1 MEDTLPCSYSPLSN
15 GPPTIEGPLDKRRP
29 RKKATLIIF
38 SGLLLL
44 LLGSFL
50 AVTLGVR
57 WNSHNVHENEN
68 DEALLATSEPS
79 SVSIPLEPLHPVSR
93 GVSAGVS
100 EKANLAFADH
110 NVISYPWNNSMLSW
124 QRTSFHFQPEK
135 NWMNGPMFYKGW
147 YHFFYQYNP
156 NGAVW
161 GDIVWGHAVST
172 DLIHW
177 LHLPLAMVADQ
188 WYDIN
193 GVWTG
198 SATVLPNGEV
208 VMLYTGST
216 NESVQ
221 VQNLAYP
228 ANLSDPLLIDWVK
241 HSDNP
246 VLLPPPGINKNDFRD
261 PTTAWYTSDGK
272 WKFAIGSRV
281 NTTGITLVYHTK
293 DFKSYERLDGL
304 LHSVPDTGMWE
315 CVDFYPVSK
324 TAAKGLDTSV
334 TGPGVKH
341 VMKTSLDNDRQDY
354 YALGIYDEQTDTWVP
369 DNPNIGIGIRYDY
382 GIFYASKT
390 FYDEQKERRVLWGW
404 IGESD
409 SEFADMKKGW
419 ASVQGIPRTVLLDT
433 KTGSNLL
440 QWPVEEVDSLRLSGK
455 EFDKVEVKAGSVVP
469 LDIVSATQLDIVA
482 EFELDEEALERT
494 AQSNVEF
501 SCGNSQG
508 AAQRGALGPFGLL
521 ILADESLSEQTPVY
535 FYIAKGTDGNLTTF
549 FCVDRSRSSEATDVN
564 KQIHGGYVPVLKDEK
579 LSVRLLVD
587 HSIVESFV
595 QGGRTCITSR
605 VYPTKAIYGAARLF
619 LFNNATEA
627 TVTSS
632 LKIWQMNSAFIHPF
646 HEKLSVRLLVDH
658 SIVESFVQGGRTCI
672 TSRVYPTKAIYGAAR
687 LFLFNNAT
695 EATVTSSLKIW
706 QMNSAFIHPFRA
718 K

>member
-135 NWMNGPMFYKGW
+135 NWMNDPNGPMFYKGW

-646 HEKLSVRLLVDH
+646 
-658 SIVESFVQGGRTCI
+658 
-672 TSRVYPTKAIYGAAR
+672 
-687 LFLFNNAT
+687 
-695 EATVTSSLKIW
+695 
-706 QMNSAFIHPFRA
+706 RA